1 MVKFLK
7 TLYKLFIFLLKI
19 IVSVLCLLSVAMV
32 LFLFTVGFTDKKA
45 ASDTEKTSYTIM
57 DRFDMLMTNT
67 ISDSLD
73 GVLSIK
79 KVYWLS
85 DDDLVAPEPNQDCFG
100 TTQDPLVMED
110 VLKQAADLLDGQN
123 TVFHT
128 GVELKSGSEIQYYL
142 DDTILVVTWKQVI
155 DNSVYTFSEVKI
167 ADPSQFRRFLADGK
181 FASSSKYL
189 ATEMASSVNAVVA
202 SNGDFYSFRDLGI
215 VVYDSTLMRSEGYYM
230 DTCFVKGNG
239 DLDMVFARDML
250 DLAVMQQYVDEN
262 EVRFSLSFGPILIK
276 DGEIVKEPATYP
288 VGEGKVPN
296 ARAALCQ
303 LDNLHYLIVAVNAE
317 PPYDKGHTLKVMT
330 ENLYEL
336 GCKQAYNLD
345 GGQSATIVM
354 NDELV
359 NYVYQRLLSDIIYFA
374 TAIPNG
380 E

>member
-1 MVKFLK
+1 MKKFFSFLFK
-7 TLYKLFIFLLKI
+7 TVVFLLKT
-19 IVSVLCLLSVAMV
+19 IVSVLCLGAAVMV
-32 LFLFTVGFTDKKA
+32 LYLFAAGFTDVEA
-45 ASDTEKTSYTIM
+45 GSESEQVSYTIM

-85 DDDLVAPEPNQDCFG
+85 DDDLVAPEPNQDRYG
-100 TTQDPLVMED
+100 KNQDPAAMEE
-110 VLKQAADLLDGQN
+110 VLKQAEELLDGQK
-123 TVFHT
+123 TLFDT
-128 GVELKSGSEIQYYL
+128 SVELKKGSEINYYL
-142 DDTILVVTWKQVI
+142 DETILVITWKQVI

-181 FASSSKYL
+181 FASGSKYL

-239 DLDMVFARDML
+239 DLEMVPAREMRDP
-250 DLAVMQQYVDEN
+250 AVMQQYIEDN

-276 DGEIVKEPATYP
+276 DGQIVNEPATYP

-303 LDNLHYLIVAVNAE
+303 LDTLHYLIVAVNAE

-374 TAIPNG
+374 TAIPDG